1 MDSTVDLAG
10 DMMDL
15 KIPNLQS
22 FENQHLEVVEIRQGE
37 GVENQHLGDKVVVDI
52 QVDPIEFVV
61 VDTANIQ
68 YCMGC

>member
-1 MDSTVDLAG
+1 VDSTVDLAG

-15 KIPNLQS
+15 KIPNLQA
-22 FENQHLEVVEIRQGE
+22 FESQHLEVVENQLEE
-37 GVENQHLGDKVVVDI
+37 GVGSLHLGDKGVVDI
-52 QVDPIEFVV
+52 QADPIEFVV